1 MDDVEQLRMKLRQMT
16 NPQLRDFG
24 NDMRKLCKAARK
36 LGQEPSLE
44 NTVPLEEES
53 AEWRRRQL
61 KARVENTK

>member
-16 NPQLRDFG
+16 NSQLRDFG
-24 NDMRKLCKAARK
+24 NDIRKLCKAARK

-44 NTVPLEEES
+44 NTVQLEEAS

-61 KARVENTK
+61 KATEENTK